1 MSKTGTWF
9 LEMQEDAMDMTKE
22 EFVLKHGISC
32 LDVWESVHNPPNIPD
47 EPFDI
52 SPQK

>member
-22 EFVLKHGISC
+22 EFILKHGVSC
-32 LDVWESVHNPPNIPD
+32 LDVWEGVHNPPNIPD
-47 EPFDI
+47 EPFDT
-52 SPQK
+52 SLQK